1 MQKTFVMLKPDAV
14 QRNLIGEIIC
24 RFEKKGLKLVALKM
38 LQISRELAERHYAEH
53 KGKPFFEDLVGFIT
67 SGPVVAMIWEGKKA
81 VQVVRKMLGNTDPQ
95 EAPPGTLRGDYALFT
110 GNNIVHGSDS
120 PESAARE
127 ISLFF
132 SSEEIISYRK
142 STDFWVY
149 GQKVE
154 D

>member
-24 RFEKKGLKLVALKM
+24 RFEKKGLKAVAIKM
-38 LQISRELAERHYAEH
+38 LEISRDMAEKHYGEH
-53 KGKPFFEDLVGFIT
+53 RGKPFFAELVNFIT
-67 SGPVVAMIWEGKKA
+67 SGPVVAMIWEGKGA
-81 VQVVRKMLGNTDPQ
+81 IQVARQMMGSTDPQ
-95 EAPPGTLRGDYALFT
+95 EALPGTIRGDYGLFT

-132 SSEEIISYRK
+132 SAEEIVSYQK
-142 STDFWVY
+142 SNEPWIY
-149 GQKVE
+149 GE
-154 D
+154 GAN